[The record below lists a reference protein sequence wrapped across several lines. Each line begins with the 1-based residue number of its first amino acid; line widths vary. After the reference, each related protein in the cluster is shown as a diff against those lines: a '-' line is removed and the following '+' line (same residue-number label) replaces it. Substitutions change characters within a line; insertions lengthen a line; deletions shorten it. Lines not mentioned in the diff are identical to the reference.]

1 MTAKILIAE
10 DEPFIVESLSFLLK
24 RAGHSVRAVDTGS
37 AALRAIQDER
47 PDLLLLD
54 IMLPETN
61 GFDVLRRVRGLMGLE
76 EMPVMVLTAKGQDAD
91 RKRMMDLGA
100 DDFVTKPFSNRDLM
114 DRIDALLGG
123 TPAEAAET
131 VETVGTTKPK
141 SA

>member
-1 MTAKILIAE
+1 
-10 DEPFIVESLSFLLK
+10 
-24 RAGHSVRAVDTGS
+24 
-37 AALRAIQDER
+37 
-47 PDLLLLD
+47 
-54 IMLPETN
+54 
-61 GFDVLRRVRGLMGLE
+61 
-76 EMPVMVLTAKGQDAD
+76 
-91 RKRMMDLGA
+91 MMDLGA